1 MAWTERSDNVP
12 GYVYLIEAK
21 NVSGVIPGPLLKK
34 CKIGL
39 SRNPEMRL
47 DALHNSQPPCDYVI
61 LRTIYVEDMVEVE
74 DLLHKDFKHCNVKL
88 NKSREWFDLNPLDFW
103 RVQMAFSR
111 YGREYGLRKVK
122 PVPVRA
128 VVGGLV
134 ALLGIGILIGQVV
147 RQPQSESTPQV
158 EVNTWK

>member
-12 GYVYLIEAK
+12 GYVYLIEAE
-21 NVSGVIPGPLLKK
+21 NVTGIIPGSLLRK

-39 SRNPEMRL
+39 SRNPEIRL
-47 DALHNSQPPCDYVI
+47 DALHSSQPCCNYVI
-61 LRTIYVEDMVEVE
+61 LRTIYVEDMAEVE
-74 DLLHKDFKHCNVKL
+74 TLLHNDFKHCNIKL
-88 NKSREWFDLNPLDFW
+88 NKSREWFSLNPLDFW
-103 RVQMAFSR
+103 RVQMAFNR

-122 PVPVRA
+122 PIPVRA

-147 RQPQSESTPQV
+147 RQPPQPQTEVES
-158 EVNTWK
+158 WK

>member
-1 MAWTERSDNVP
+1 MAWTQRNDSVP
-12 GYVYLIEAK
+12 GYCYLIEAVGI
-21 NVSGVIPGPLLKK
+21 NGIIPGRLVRR

-39 SRNPEMRL
+39 SKNPEMRL
-47 DALHNSQPPCDYVI
+47 DALHSSQPPCDYVI
-61 LRTIYVEDMVEVE
+61 LKTIFVEDMASVE
-74 DLLHKDFKHCNVKL
+74 DLLHKDFKHCNIKL
-88 NKSREWFDLNPLDFW
+88 NKSREWFDLSPLDFW
-103 RVQMAFSR
+103 RVQMAFNR

-147 RQPQSESTPQV
+147 RQEPQPQAEVES
-158 EVNTWK
+158 WK